1 MFGITIRFDT
11 EESRVGDCNLYKNP
25 TCVAINLTR
34 YSITYVLNLI
44 NDFIALV
51 SLVNC
56 HCILFSVH
64 YFIIIY
70 KFSILYSKVFII
82 VDTDC

>member
-11 EESRVGDCNLYKNP
+11 EESRVGDCNLYKNSI
-25 TCVAINLTR
+25 CVVINLAR

-51 SLVNC
+51 SLPLHFISSALN
-56 HCILFSVH
+56 
-64 YFIIIY
+64 YFLIIY
-70 KFSILYSKVFII
+70 KFSISYRKVFII